1 MRTANDMLAWLAY
14 GRGDE
19 PALALVAAH
28 PDDET
33 IGAGGRLKRM
43 AAADF
48 ICVTDG
54 APRNGADAAAAGFA
68 SREAYAEAR
77 RAELAAALA
86 LAGIGPERV
95 RYLKILD
102 QEASLNLV
110 ALARLLAEIFRE
122 ARPEPVVT
130 HPYEG
135 GHPDH
140 DATALGVHA
149 ACRLVARDGGAAPAV
164 IEMTSYHARDGALQ
178 AGAFLANG
186 SGKAATDVLSD
197 DARAFKAA
205 LFECYATQRKVLGGF
220 PIGVERFRAAP
231 DYDFTRAPHAGKLY
245 YENHD
250 WGMDGARWRALAGA
264 ALAELELA

>member
-1 MRTANDMLAWLAY
+1 MHTVNDMLAWLAY

-33 IGAGGRLKRM
+33 IGAGGRLKRL

-48 ICVTDG
+48 VCITDG
-54 APRNGADAAAAGFA
+54 APRNGGDAAATGFA
-68 SREAYAEAR
+68 SREAYAAAR
-77 RAELAAALA
+77 REELAAALA
-86 LAGIGPERV
+86 IGGIAPDHV
-95 RYLKILD
+95 RYIKIVD

-110 ALARLLAEIFRE
+110 VLARVLAEIFRE
-122 ARPEPVVT
+122 ARPDAVVT

-140 DATALGVHA
+140 DATALAVHA
-149 ACRLVARDGGAAPAV
+149 ACRLVALSGAAAPAV
-164 IEMTSYHARDGALQ
+164 IEMTSYHARDGALE

-186 SGKAATDVLSD
+186 GGEAATDVLND

-205 LFECYATQRKVLGGF
+205 LFDCYATQRDVLGGF
-220 PIGVERFRAAP
+220 PIAVERFRVAP
-231 DYDFTRAPHAGKLY
+231 VYDFTRAPHAGKLY

-250 WGMDGARWRALAGA
+250 WGMDGARWRALAGD